1 MKELTFHKELIL
13 KNPINQ
19 KKKKKNAW
27 FVIIGILKIL
37 VINLK
42 HISVKDGMVYQGWL
56 KN

>member
-1 MKELTFHKELIL
+1 MKELTFQKELTL
-13 KNPINQ
+13 KNPIDK

-42 HISVKDGMVYQGWL
+42 HISVKDGMLYQWWL